1 MPPLPGAVA
10 TIFIRWP
17 VWSRICSALCD
28 KELYSGP
35 SVTGRPWERAGI
47 APWRSPDLERM
58 VVPSALE
65 IEDAPAADAA
75 EPVLQIEGLKTHFF
89 TRDGVVRAVDGVS
102 FAVGRGETV
111 GVVGE
116 SGSGKSVTALSI
128 MRLIPKGTGRI
139 VEGSVRLAG
148 RELVRASEKTMRQIR
163 GNAVSMIF
171 QEPMTSL
178 NPVLKIGYQL
188 VEAIRVHQNLGRAA
202 ARARA
207 VELLRLVHVPE
218 PERRVGQY
226 SFELSGGMR
235 QRVMIAMALACRPSL
250 LIADEATTAL
260 DVTIQAQILALVREL
275 QEKIH
280 MAVVM
285 ITHDLGVVAE
295 TCDRVVV
302 MYAGKVVER
311 GTVRDVFRQPLHP
324 YTKGLLGSIP
334 RLSAHG
340 SDAGPRSKLEELP
353 GAVPSPRN
361 MPRGCRFAPRCAFV
375 TERCRRDEPPLLGY
389 MPGRESACFE
399 ARRLMK
405 PSHV

>member
-1 MPPLPGAVA
+1 MDVL
-10 TIFIRWP
+10 
-17 VWSRICSALCD
+17 SAL
-28 KELYSGP
+28 
-35 SVTGRPWERAGI
+35 A
-47 APWRSPDLERM
+47 
-58 VVPSALE
+58 
-65 IEDAPAADAA
+65 IEDAPVADET

-102 FAVGRGETV
+102 FGVGRGETV

-128 MRLIPKGTGRI
+128 MGLIPKRSGRI
-139 VEGSVRLAG
+139 VEGSIRLAG
-148 RELVRASEKTMRQIR
+148 RDLVGASEKTMRQIR
-163 GNAVSMIF
+163 GNAASMIF

-188 VEAIRVHQNLGRAA
+188 VEAIRAHQNVGRTE

-207 VELLRLVHVPE
+207 VDLLRLVHVPE
-218 PERRVGQY
+218 PERRVAQF

-275 QEKIH
+275 QEKIR

-311 GTVRDVFRQPLHP
+311 GRVRDVFRQPLHP

-340 SDAGPRSKLEELP
+340 GAAARPGRKLEELP

-361 MPRGCRFAPRCAFV
+361 MPPGCRFAPRCALA
-375 TERCRRDEPPLLGY
+375 TERCRREEPPLLEQA
-389 MPGRESACFE
+389 PGRESACFE
-399 ARRLMK
+399 AHRLTM
-405 PSHV
+405 PRHV